1 MDKKLKD
8 LDDVNKALKDKPV
21 VEVMEQKKAGRR
33 QTAMRR
39 TGALNI
45 EELRGLITIPVII
58 IILMI
63 IIVILDKDPT
73 DTVETQAPVKET
85 VVAETQALQET
96 ETEKETEKET
106 EDPTIVREYYD
117 EYLTSFFQQY
127 FDARLQA
134 DVDKLYQLTGV
145 TNQTEEQKALL
156 MSELKTQSGY
166 IESYTNI
173 RQFAVKAL
181 EENSKLVFV
190 TYDVKFRRVETAAP
204 GIMYCYVKVN
214 DQNQFEIIEN
224 LTPEQ
229 TRFVNEYVRGH
240 EEVQELINSCN
251 SMLLQAI
258 SSDERLAVIY
268 DAFQSGRIY
277 TDSQEN
283 IDSQVSLIEVSGTD
297 VTTAQ
302 AESDASLESE
312 SADGAESQVSEI
324 TETAGTAE
332 SVEASVDTTADTTA
346 SAATEETSATEG

>member
-21 VEVMEQKKAGRR
+21 VEVMEQKRAGRR

-45 EELRGLITIPVII
+45 EELKGLITIPVIV

-63 IIVILDKDPT
+63 IIVILDKDPA
-73 DTVETQAPVKET
+73 DTAETQAPVKET
-85 VVAETQALQET
+85 VVAETQALQDT
-96 ETEKETEKET
+96 ETEKET

-134 DVDKLYQLTGV
+134 DVDKLYELTGV

-156 MSELKTQSGY
+156 ISELQTQSGY

-173 RQFAVKAL
+173 KQFAVKAL

-214 DQNQFEIIEN
+214 DQNQFEIVEN

-251 SMLLQAI
+251 SKLLQAI

-277 TDSQEN
+277 TDSQEK
-283 IDSQVSLIEVSGTD
+283 IDSQVSLIAVSGSD
-297 VTTAQ
+297 VSASQ

-324 TETAGTAE
+324 TETAGSAG
-332 SVEASVDTTADTTA
+332 SVEASADTTVETTASAETEA
-346 SAATEETSATEG
+346 SAATEG